1 MSNYR
6 DHLETYCNRA
16 GYSRSSVGIEA
27 GYNKNYVS
35 DVIKG
40 KITPT
45 IEALDKLA
53 SALKVPLANLLF
65 GDSADPQIA
74 ELVSKIRK
82 IDSSGQKAVH
92 ALVETLSA
100 GSGLD

>member
-6 DHLETYCNRA
+6 DHLQHYCQRP
-16 GYSRSSVGIEA
+16 GFSRSSVGIEA

-45 IEALDKLA
+45 IEALEKLA
-53 SALKVPLANLLF
+53 AALSVPLASLLF
-65 GDSADPQIA
+65 GDAADPQIA
-74 ELVSKIRK
+74 ELISKIRK
-82 IDSSGQKAVH
+82 IDSSGQKAVQ

-100 GSGLD
+100 ESEAD